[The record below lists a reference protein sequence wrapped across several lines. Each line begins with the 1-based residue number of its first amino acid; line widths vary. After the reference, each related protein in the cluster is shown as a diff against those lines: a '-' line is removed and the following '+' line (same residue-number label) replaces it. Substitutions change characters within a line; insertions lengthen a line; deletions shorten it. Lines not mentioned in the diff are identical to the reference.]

1 MKVSITSKFKGFDKT
16 KKKKKYVPRLRSS
29 NFISK
34 SNPKCNPKFDEELKT
49 LSFKQKY
56 LNSKKKV

>member
-16 KKKKKYVPRLRSS
+16 KKKKYVPRLRSS

-34 SNPKCNPKFDEELKT
+34 SNPKYNPKFDEELKT
-49 LSFKQKY
+49 LSFKHKY